1 MNRATRIFGPGLL
14 LLVGFIAVIGALM
27 IGGAAAPAQIS
38 DPGPVVRY
46 GLPIAKMLVNL
57 SAALMIGSLLLAMF
71 VLTPKRDE
79 YDTAIDL
86 AAAGAG
92 AFTVASGVTAFFTFL
107 NVTGVVPSLD
117 DQFGAQIGLFF
128 TGVELGVSWLMT
140 VVFGAIL
147 TVACYAIRGQR
158 LMIMVTV
165 LSVVALYPMASQ
177 GHAAGNSGH
186 GIAVTSL
193 YLHLVFAAVW
203 LGGLLAIVF
212 LRRTIEPGRVGVVLA
227 RYSSVALVCFV
238 VVAISGY
245 FGAALRIGS
254 LADITSGY
262 GILVIIKVVAL
273 IALGLFGAYFRRRT
287 IAGLGSNYRANAR
300 RFWTL
305 VVAELGFMGLASGVA
320 AALARTATP
329 VAEVTNPDGL
339 TPAQILTDEPLPPEL
354 TLQSFLTGWDPDILW
369 LLVAGFGIFFY
380 VAGVRRLRARGDRWP
395 MYRTVCW
402 ILGLLVLAWLTNGGF
417 NLYQDYLFSV
427 HMLGHMG
434 LTMVVPLLLVP
445 GAPVTLASR
454 AIIKRTDGS
463 RGGREWILWAVH
475 TPFASFISHP
485 VVAAVL
491 FAGSLW
497 VFYYTGL
504 FRWSMEEH
512 LGHEWMV
519 VHFVLTGYLFTQSL
533 IGIDPVKYRLP
544 YAFRLILLLA
554 TMAFHAFFGLAIMQ
568 SSGLFLADWFGAMGR
583 TWGATPMD
591 DQQNGGGIA
600 WGIGEVPTVLMAIIV
615 AIQWSRSDA
624 KEQRR
629 IDRNADRT
637 GDAELK
643 AYNERLAKM
652 AKRDAE

>member
-1 MNRATRIFGPGLL
+1 MNRHTRILGPGVL
-14 LLVGFIAVIGALM
+14 LLVALIAVVAGLIA
-27 IGGAAAPAQIS
+27 GGAAAPAEIS

-46 GLPIAKMLVNL
+46 GLPIAKLLVNL
-57 SAALMIGSLLLAMF
+57 SAALMIGSLLLAVF
-71 VLTPKRDE
+71 VLTPEREE
-79 YDTAIDL
+79 YDAAVDL
-86 AAAGAG
+86 AATGAG
-92 AFTVASGVTAFFTFL
+92 VFTVASGATALFTFL

-128 TGVELGVSWLMT
+128 TGVELGVSWLYT
-140 VVFGAIL
+140 VVFGAVL
-147 TVACYAIRGQR
+147 TVACFAIRGQR
-158 LMIMVTV
+158 LRLVVTA
-165 LSVVALYPMASQ
+165 LSMVALYPMASQ
-177 GHAAGNSGH
+177 GHAAGNAGH

-203 LGGLLAIVF
+203 LGGLLAIV
-212 LRRTIEPGRVGVVLA
+212 LIRRTIEPGRVAVVLA

-238 VVAISGY
+238 VVAVSGY

-254 LADITSGY
+254 IGDIASGY
-262 GILVIIKVVAL
+262 GLLVVVKVAAL
-273 IALGLFGAYFRRRT
+273 IALGLFGAAFRRRT
-287 IAGLGSNYRANAR
+287 IAGLGRDYRANAA

-329 VAEVTNPDGL
+329 VVETTDVDGL
-339 TPAQILTDEPLPPEL
+339 TPAEILTDDVLPPEL
-354 TLQSFLTGWDPDILW
+354 TPMSFLTGWDPDVLW
-369 LLVAGFGIFFY
+369 LIAAGFGIFFY
-380 VAGVRRLRARGDRWP
+380 LAGVRRLRARGDRWP
-395 MYRTVCW
+395 VYRTVCW
-402 ILGLLVLAWLTNGGF
+402 VLGLLVLAWLTSGGF

-454 AIIKRTDGS
+454 AIVKRTDGS

-475 TPFASFISHP
+475 TPFASIVSHP

-504 FRWSMEEH
+504 FRWSMDEH

-519 VHFVLTGYLFTQSL
+519 VHFVITGYLFTQSL

-568 SSGLFLADWFGAMGR
+568 ASGLFLADWFGAMGR
-583 TWGATPMD
+583 TWGATPLD

-600 WGIGEVPTVLMAIIV
+600 WGIGEIPTVLMAVIV
-615 AIQWSRSDA
+615 AIQWSRSDDR
-624 KEQRR
+624 EQRR
-629 IDRNADRT
+629 LDRNADRT

-643 AYNERLAKM
+643 EYNRRLEQLAERD
-652 AKRDAE
+652 RG

>member
-1 MNRATRIFGPGLL
+1 MTRLSRILGPGLL
-14 LLVGFIAVIGALM
+14 LLVAFIAVAIGL
-27 IGGAAAPAQIS
+27 IVGGAAAPAEVS
-38 DPGPVVRY
+38 DPGPIVRW
-46 GLPIAKMLVNL
+46 GLPIAKMLVNI
-57 SAALMIGSLLLAMF
+57 SAALMIGPLLLAVF

-79 YDTAIDL
+79 YNAAVDL
-86 AAAGAG
+86 AATGAG
-92 AFTVASGVTAFFTFL
+92 LFTVASGITAFFTFL

-128 TGVELGVSWLMT
+128 TGVELGVSWLIT
-140 VVFGAIL
+140 VIFGAVL
-147 TVACYAIRGQR
+147 TVLCFAIRGQR
-158 LMIMVTV
+158 LMLVVTA
-165 LSVVALYPMASQ
+165 LAMVALYPMASQ
-177 GHAAGNSGH
+177 GHAAGNAGH
-186 GIAVTSL
+186 NIAVTSL
-193 YLHLVFAAVW
+193 YLHLVFAAIW
-203 LGGLLAIVF
+203 LGGLLAIVL
-212 LRRTIEPGRVGVVLA
+212 LRRSLEPGRVGVVLA
-227 RYSSVALVCFV
+227 RYSSVALVSFI
-238 VVAISGY
+238 VVAVSGY

-254 LADITSGY
+254 LKDIASGY
-262 GILVIIKVVAL
+262 GLLVVVKVVAL
-273 IALGLFGAYFRRRT
+273 IGLGLFGAYFRRRT
-287 IAGLGSNYRANAR
+287 IAGLSSDYRSNGP

-305 VVAELGFMGLASGVA
+305 VVAELGFMGLASGAA

-329 VAEVTNPDGL
+329 VPETTSTGGL
-339 TPAQILTDEPLPPEL
+339 TPAEILTDEKLPPEL
-354 TLQSFLTGWDPDILW
+354 TPTTFLFGWDPDLLW
-369 LLVAGFGIFFY
+369 LLAAGFGIFFY
-380 VAGVRRLRARGDRWP
+380 LAAVRRLRARGDSWP
-395 MYRTVCW
+395 IYRSVCW
-402 ILGLLVLAWLTNGGF
+402 VLGLLVLAWLTSGGF

-454 AIIKRTDGS
+454 AIVKRNDGS
-463 RGGREWILWAVH
+463 RGAREWILWAVH
-475 TPFASFISHP
+475 TPFASVISHP

-504 FRWSMEEH
+504 FRWSMEDH

-568 SSGLFLADWFGAMGR
+568 ASGLFLADWFGAMGR
-583 TWGATPMD
+583 TWGASPMS

-600 WGIGEVPTVLMAIIV
+600 WGIGEIPTVLMAIIV
-615 AIQWSRSDA
+615 AVQWSRSDDR
-624 KEQRR
+624 EQRR
-629 IDRNADRT
+629 LDRNADRT

-643 AYNERLAKM
+643 AYNEQLAKL
-652 AKRDAE
+652 AERDRS